1 MPKDRKYEISTQAID
16 FFNDV
21 FIILLVIVILFFA
34 E

>member
-1 MPKDRKYEISTQAID
+1 MIEKKNDKINIQAID

-21 FIILLVIVILFFA
+21 FIILLVIIILLLA